1 LLHNYVASDIAV
13 TSVCAEVF
21 VATTSGS
28 QVVANDPLLGTYHKV
43 FKLLIMSTFFC
54 NGCGELGASG
64 EKEAADFYEVCK
76 KEHHTTLKAQIYS
89 LQC

>member
-1 LLHNYVASDIAV
+1 MLHNYVASDIAM

-28 QVVANDPLLGTYHKV
+28 PVLANDPILGTYHKV
-43 FKLLIMSTFFC
+43 FKLLIMSTFLC
-54 NGCGELGASG
+54 NGCGELGASC

-76 KEHHTTLKAQIYS
+76 KEHHTTFKAQD
-89 LQC
+89 L